1 MSNQLQATRMNGTS
15 MPNKTMNDISNL
27 MKIVIIILSL
37 AAIPVVYHIP
47 ANIQFGIYHA
57 RQRLTYHDFATE
69 HLFPNLDSFVFMG
82 SNRILN
88 EREKV
93 LKTKIATVFD
103 PSMKILSR
111 ILNVLIEN
119 NAVIKTILLRK
130 ANLNHVRLSMHLDWL
145 EQKGL
150 VEYVVMD
157 NKINVMLTEA
167 GR

>member
-1 MSNQLQATRMNGTS
+1 
-15 MPNKTMNDISNL
+15 
-27 MKIVIIILSL
+27 
-37 AAIPVVYHIP
+37 
-47 ANIQFGIYHA
+47 
-57 RQRLTYHDFATE
+57 
-69 HLFPNLDSFVFMG
+69 
-82 SNRILN
+82 
-88 EREKV
+88 
-93 LKTKIATVFD
+93 
-103 PSMKILSR
+103 MKILSR

-167 GR
+167 GREFAKPLVSLSV